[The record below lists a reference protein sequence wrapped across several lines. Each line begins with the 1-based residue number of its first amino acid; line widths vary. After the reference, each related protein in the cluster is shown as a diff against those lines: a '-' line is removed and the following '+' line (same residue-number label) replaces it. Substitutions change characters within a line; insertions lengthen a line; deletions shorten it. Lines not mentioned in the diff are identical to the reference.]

1 MTSMKQKIWL
11 PLALFSLALHVAL
24 FLTLNSMSPNSA
36 LKDEKRISSV
46 KIKIAEKI
54 PTEIIPEKPATPPPK
69 PLPKPKAKVP
79 EPVTERA
86 LAKPVDAKPVK
97 PVGGLS
103 KESFAEGE
111 SNSQI
116 SAPVG
121 NTLLSKRQADP
132 GEKVEKISA
141 DLSADAQL
149 IKDSFEAPEY
159 TNSAL
164 DAEIEG
170 RFIVD
175 VYIDAKGNVQQAEL
189 RKKIGYGMDERV
201 LEVAKKA
208 RFVPRKNQFGEGVPA
223 WSEISF
229 RLVIP

>member
-1 MTSMKQKIWL
+1 MNQKIWL
-11 PLALFSLALHVAL
+11 PLALFSLTLHVAL
-24 FLTLNSMSPNSA
+24 FLSLISLSPNKLSTE
-36 LKDEKRISSV
+36 DKRKSSV

-54 PTEIIPEKPATPPPK
+54 PTETIPEKPLAPPPK
-69 PLPKPKAKVP
+69 PLPKPKPKAP
-79 EPVTERA
+79 EPITERA
-86 LAKPVDAKPVK
+86 FAKPVDSKPVK

-111 SNSQI
+111 TNSQV

-132 GEKVEKISA
+132 GEKIEKITA

-170 RFIVD
+170 KFVVD

-223 WSEISF
+223 WSEIIF
-229 RLVIP
+229 RLEIP